1 MVPKKRPQILEIK
14 NGRKYASYGFNKK
27 NLVSPTPQ
35 NKTNKIN
42 LSLIFNSS
50 YENPNINWKNITW
63 YGELLIIIDV
73 RTKVKF
79 RSN

>member
-1 MVPKKRPQILEIK
+1 MAGSMQVMDLIKKK
-14 NGRKYASYGFNKK
+14 
-27 NLVSPTPQ
+27 LVSPTPQ

-42 LSLIFNSS
+42 LSPIFNSS